1 MTPSWRIQ
9 TGHNPAQPGQ
19 QATRKKESIPM
30 KAVKFLGALA
40 ITAGLMA
47 FAAAP
52 AFADEHGGLTKQLQ
66 QKVAELSTEQQAA
79 LYLLLSQLA
88 AGDAAK
94 PAEAAASPEEIITE
108 GIKNFFNA
116 AKEGDDETMLS
127 FFSEDFR
134 HFMFGDREGL
144 KGYLND
150 ARGMGYLEGIEVDLS
165 YAEFKEEDGKI
176 TVYPVDVQGSFGLI
190 TFEYVLR
197 PEDGTWRVIELDV
210 EGL

>member
-1 MTPSWRIQ
+1 
-9 TGHNPAQPGQ
+9 
-19 QATRKKESIPM
+19 M
-30 KAVKFLGALA
+30 KAMKFLGALA
-40 ITAGLMA
+40 VTAGLLA
-47 FAAAP
+47 FASAP
-52 AFADEHGGLTKQLQ
+52 AIADEHGGLTKQLQ
-66 QKVAELSTEQQAA
+66 EKVAALSTEQQAA
-79 LYLLLSQLA
+79 LYLLLSQLTD
-88 AGDAAK
+88 G
-94 PAEAAASPEEIITE
+94 EAAPAVAEASPEEIITE
-108 GIKNFFNA
+108 GIQNFFEA
-116 AKEGDDETMLS
+116 AKVGDDETLLS

-144 KGYLND
+144 KGYLAD
-150 ARGMGYLEGIEVDLS
+150 ARGMGYLDGIEVDMS